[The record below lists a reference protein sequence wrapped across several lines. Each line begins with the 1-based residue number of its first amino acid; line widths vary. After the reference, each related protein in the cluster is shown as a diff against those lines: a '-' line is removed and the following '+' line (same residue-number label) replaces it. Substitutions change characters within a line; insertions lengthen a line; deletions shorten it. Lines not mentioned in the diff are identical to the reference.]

1 MAKTKTKTKA
11 KAKGSE
17 RRTNGRSN
25 IQVLVTC
32 LTTAAGKRKRGES
45 DGWEMWARD
54 LADDGV
60 GLRWSRSWAISR
72 LPQATKT
79 LTRRQT
85 DFPAFDTSSPC
96 RSLHKGMTVKLDGLV
111 YADEGAVPMQG
122 VIQWVR
128 ASKNGNTC
136 DFGVAIVSPDHR
148 SFFRAL
154 KAV

>member
-1 MAKTKTKTKA
+1 VA
-11 KAKGSE
+11 KAKDKEKDKE
-17 RRTNGRSN
+17 RRIGKRST

-32 LTTAAGKRKRGES
+32 LTTAAGKRKRVDAG
-45 DGWEMWARD
+45 GWEMWARD

-79 LTRRQT
+79 LTRRKS
-85 DFPAFDTSSPC
+85 DDSAYDASSPC
-96 RSLHKGMTVKLDGLV
+96 KSLHKGMTVKLDGLV

-128 ASKNGNTC
+128 SSTDGNTC

-154 KAV
+154 KAVEK